1 MLCFFRETDSR
12 VDDDH
17 RRIHSLGGRDNDL
30 LLDLATHL
38 AHGVAVHG
46 LAVHVDRV
54 TTPMHEHVGNGK
66 VRDGG
71 VHLWIRPSATDIVDD
86 AGSTIDRF
94 ACHVGTHRVDADGH
108 AGFHKADDDRQD
120 AVHLGVDRHT
130 CGSRARG
137 FPSHIDN
144 IGALVNEGQSVPNRQ
159 VGRREATPIREGIG
173 RDIDNAPHHRHSR
186 VQPGYR
192 QRRHSYRALISAIAS
207 ARVAAFNR
215 VPRMALVTVID
226 PALRTPRTDMHV
238 CSASTT
244 TIAPRG

>member
-1 MLCFFRETDSR
+1 
-12 VDDDH
+12 
-17 RRIHSLGGRDNDL
+17 
-30 LLDLATHL
+30 
-38 AHGVAVHG
+38 
-46 LAVHVDRV
+46 
-54 TTPMHEHVGNGK
+54 MHEHIGNGK
-66 VRDGG
+66 VRDNGM
-71 VHLWIRPSATDIVDD
+71 HLRIRPTATDIVDN
-86 AGSTIDRF
+86 AGSTIYRF
-94 ACHVGTHRVDADGH
+94 ARHVGTHRVDTDGD
-108 AGFHKADDDRQD
+108 AGFDKPGHDRQD

-130 CGSRARG
+130 SGSRARG
-137 FPSHIDN
+137 FPSYIHN
-144 IGALVNEGQSVPNRQ
+144 IGALIDEGQSVPDRQ
-159 VGRREATPIREGIG
+159 VGRRVAASVGEGIR

-192 QRRHSYRALISAIAS
+192 QRRHNYRALISAIAS